1 LTNNEKSI
9 KLLDE
14 DQVCKASFKMAEV
27 LALTECGFECMNNNE
42 KSVKLS
48 DCRKCADHEKE
59 FYQVLNKLSCAQL
72 IIALFN
78 KEHKQDS
85 RDTKLSQKV
94 RMICKN
100 MTSGNR

>member
-1 LTNNEKSI
+1 MTNNKKSI
-9 KLLDE
+9 KLPDE

-27 LALTECGFECMNNNE
+27 LALTERGFESLNNNE

-48 DCRKCADHEKE
+48 DCRKCADLEKQLH
-59 FYQVLNKLSCAQL
+59 QVLNKLSCAQL

-85 RDTKLSQKV
+85 RDTKISQQV